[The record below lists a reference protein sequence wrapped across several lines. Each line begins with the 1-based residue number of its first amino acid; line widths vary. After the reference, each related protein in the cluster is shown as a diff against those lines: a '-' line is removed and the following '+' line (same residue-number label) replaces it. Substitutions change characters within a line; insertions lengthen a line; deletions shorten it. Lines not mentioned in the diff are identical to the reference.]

1 MIITDNSMEALV
13 CLKERIDNELENV
26 REKSMELQEKESELQ
41 RETDILEQIIFA
53 LVDDNVAP
61 RICIG

>member
-26 REKSMELQEKESELQ
+26 REKSMELQEKE
-41 RETDILEQIIFA
+41 TDILEQMIECA
-53 LVDDNVAP
+53 EVKY
-61 RICIG
+61 R

>member
-1 MIITDNSMEALV
+1 MIITDNSMGALV

-41 RETDILEQIIFA
+41 RETDILEQMIECA
-53 LVDDNVAP
+53 EVKY
-61 RICIG
+61 R

>member
-41 RETDILEQIIFA
+41 RETDILEQMIECA
-53 LVDDNVAP
+53 KVKY
-61 RICIG
+61 R

>member
-26 REKSMELQEKESELQ
+26 REKSMELQEKESEHQ
-41 RETDILEQIIFA
+41 RETDILEQMIECA
-53 LVDDNVAP
+53 EVKY
-61 RICIG
+61 R

>member
-41 RETDILEQIIFA
+41 RETDILGS
-53 LVDDNVAP
+53 LTH
-61 RICIG
+61 

>member
-26 REKSMELQEKESELQ
+26 REKVWNFRRKKVNSKGKLTYWN
-41 RETDILEQIIFA
+41 R
-53 LVDDNVAP
+53 
-61 RICIG
+61 

>member
-26 REKSMELQEKESELQ
+26 REKSMELQEKESE
-41 RETDILEQIIFA
+41 TDILEQMIECA
-53 LVDDNVAP
+53 EVKY
-61 RICIG
+61 R

>member
-1 MIITDNSMEALV
+1 MIITDKSMEALV

-41 RETDILEQIIFA
+41 RETDILEQMIECA
-53 LVDDNVAP
+53 EVKY
-61 RICIG
+61 R

>member
-13 CLKERIDNELENV
+13 CLKERIHNELENV

-41 RETDILEQIIFA
+41 RETDILEQMIECA
-53 LVDDNVAP
+53 EVKY
-61 RICIG
+61 R

>member
-41 RETDILEQIIFA
+41 RETDILAQKIECA
-53 LVDDNVAP
+53 EVKY
-61 RICIG
+61 R

>member
-1 MIITDNSMEALV
+1 MIITGNSMEALV

-41 RETDILEQIIFA
+41 RETDILEQMIECA
-53 LVDDNVAP
+53 EVKY
-61 RICIG
+61 R

>member
-26 REKSMELQEKESELQ
+26 REKSIALQEKESELQ
-41 RETDILEQIIFA
+41 RESDVLEEMIEHAEVEYQ
-53 LVDDNVAP
+53 
-61 RICIG
+61 

>member
-13 CLKERIDNELENV
+13 CLKERIDNV

-41 RETDILEQIIFA
+41 RETDILEQMIECA
-53 LVDDNVAP
+53 EVKY
-61 RICIG
+61 R

>member
-26 REKSMELQEKESELQ
+26 REKSMELQEKESERQ
-41 RETDILEQIIFA
+41 RETDILEQMIECA
-53 LVDDNVAP
+53 EVKY
-61 RICIG
+61 R

>member
-26 REKSMELQEKESELQ
+26 REKSIELQEQEIELQ
-41 RETDILEQIIFA
+41 RESDALEEMIESAEVEYQ
-53 LVDDNVAP
+53 
-61 RICIG
+61 

>member
-1 MIITDNSMEALV
+1 MEALV

-41 RETDILEQIIFA
+41 RETDILEQMIECA
-53 LVDDNVAP
+53 EVKY
-61 RICIG
+61 R

>member
-1 MIITDNSMEALV
+1 MEALV

-41 RETDILEQIIFA
+41 RETDILEQMIEYA
-53 LVDDNVAP
+53 EVKY
-61 RICIG
+61 R

>member
-26 REKSMELQEKESELQ
+26 REKSMELPEKESELQ
-41 RETDILEQIIFA
+41 RETDILEQMIECA
-53 LVDDNVAP
+53 EVKY
-61 RICIG
+61 R

>member
-41 RETDILEQIIFA
+41 RETDILELMIECA
-53 LVDDNVAP
+53 EVKY
-61 RICIG
+61 R

>member
-26 REKSMELQEKESELQ
+26 REKSMELQGKESELQ
-41 RETDILEQIIFA
+41 RETDILEQMIECA
-53 LVDDNVAP
+53 EVKY
-61 RICIG
+61 R